1 MATHVIGDLRP
12 KRTSNWRIRV
22 RVSSKWCDRNFST
35 GHRNAL
41 NLILVDE
48 EHNRIRA
55 FVGET
60 VLHYFDKKFIESHAY
75 EIRNFVVKYY
85 EPTEAARCFKD
96 DKFILQSNLTKATAL
111 HNVHANIPTNVWQFT
126 ELAAISEFQENVLHC
141 IDVVGIFYSVEP
153 TEKTTIPG
161 KTNVSRINFCITD
174 SITKVN
180 VTFKGKLAPLLDVA
194 LIEATEQP
202 VVLAMT
208 SCKIMFAKQLNEIF
222 MCNTQATRIN
232 TNPNTEIA
240 ATLRRMNCMEDEQS
254 NNVGDA
260 NICWQ
265 ATPVFCW
272 HVMKK

>member
-60 VLHYFDKKFIESHAY
+60 VLHYFDKKFIEGHAY

-96 DKFILQSNLTKATAL
+96 DKSILQSNLTKATVL

-141 IDVVGIFYSVEP
+141 IDVVGIVYSVEP
-153 TEKTTIPG
+153 AEKTAIPG
-161 KTNVSRINFCITD
+161 KTNVSRINFCMTD

-240 ATLRRMNCMEDEQS
+240 ATLRRMYF
-254 NNVGDA
+254 
-260 NICWQ
+260 
-265 ATPVFCW
+265 TFLR
-272 HVMKK
+272 